1 MARLMNLVAAL
12 MLGSGTMAQAT
23 PITAVQTEVAPG
35 AAMPVLEDSGA
46 SQPRF
51 MLMQTGA
58 VTLAPEMK
66 MRSPQEIGTSGLL
79 AFGSNGTRIPT
90 YQPEIVTGSIAP
102 AGKRSRVG

>member
-1 MARLMNLVAAL
+1 MARLMNVVAAL

-35 AAMPVLEDSGA
+35 TATPALDDFGA

-58 VTLAPEMK
+58 VTLDPEIK
-66 MRSPQEIGTSGLL
+66 MRPPEVIGTSGLL
-79 AFGSNGTRIPT
+79 AFGSDGTRMPT
-90 YQPEIVTGSIAP
+90 YQPDIVTGSIAP
-102 AGKRSRVG
+102 ARNR